1 MKFSIRDLLWL
12 TALAALGVCWWLDHR
27 RLTNRIARLD
37 YDIRLLIP
45 AIEPNEHVRSVLDSL
60 ETPP

>member
-12 TALAALGVCWWLDHR
+12 TAFAALGVCWWLDHR
-27 RLTNRIARLD
+27 QLTSRIARLD

-45 AIEPNEHVRSVLDSL
+45 AIEPNEHVRSR
-60 ETPP
+60 P